1 MLSTHKNYLFLFL
14 FLANSLLA
22 SEFSD
27 DKDLKDTANR
37 IVNELNEDSENNPYN
52 FIDSNAQKM
61 VLVLTKNAELF
72 DSDREIYEQKI
83 KDIFEPMID
92 FRRVAA
98 SVMGKKYYL
107 LSTKEQRAEF
117 VEIFKDSLLDTYAET
132 LAQWGDS
139 TISTK
144 FENDYSYKE
153 IKTVEVKQTLDTGS
167 SKYPISYKL
176 RKDKEGWKIIN
187 IIINGVNLGLTFR
200 NQFQALAIS
209 NNEDVESTL
218 ANWVSDAG
226 DAGIS

>member
-1 MLSTHKNYLFLFL
+1 MLCTHKNFLFLFL
-14 FLANSLLA
+14 FIFNNLSAN
-22 SEFSD
+22 EFID
-27 DKDLKDTANR
+27 DQDLRD
-37 IVNELNEDSENNPYN
+37 PYN

-61 VLVLTKNAELF
+61 VFVLTKNSELF
-72 DSDREIYEQKI
+72 ETDRETYEQKI

-107 LSTKEQRAEF
+107 IATKEQRTQF

-139 TISTK
+139 TISTQ
-144 FENDYSYKE
+144 FQDDFSYIE
-153 IKTVEVKQTLDTGS
+153 LKTVEVKQTLDTGS

-209 NNEDVESTL
+209 NNEKIESTID
-218 ANWVSDAG
+218 NWVSDAG